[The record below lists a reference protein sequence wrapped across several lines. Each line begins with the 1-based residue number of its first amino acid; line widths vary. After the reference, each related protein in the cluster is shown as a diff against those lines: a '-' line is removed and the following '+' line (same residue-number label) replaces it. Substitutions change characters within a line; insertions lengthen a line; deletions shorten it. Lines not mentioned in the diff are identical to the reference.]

1 MLTGRGR
8 GVLAASGVL
17 YGLGVA
23 LGYVEL
29 LVLATGGV
37 LAVVVGAGWML
48 RNPALAVER
57 RLEPARVERGT
68 PARAVVTFTNTGRL
82 ASSAVTAVDVAG
94 RRRLPVAVTRLA
106 PGASAVAEYALPTDR
121 RMAVDV
127 GPIAVTR
134 EDPLALWR
142 RVRSAGDVRR
152 LWVHPVARP
161 LLALP
166 PGRTR
171 SLDGTTDHVPHG
183 SITFHALREYVPGD
197 DLRLV
202 HWRSFART
210 RTLLV
215 RENVDASIPRL
226 TLLVDDRAGIFDAD
240 GFEDAMDV
248 AASVVAAA
256 ARSGFPIRL
265 VTAGG
270 RSVAGGGKGAAG
282 AALLDTLAEL
292 EPEAGANLRSLV
304 ARLTLE
310 GHSDTLV
317 AVSGRPTPDDLGA
330 FGALARR
337 YDDAVVVLV
346 GRGTDALP
354 VPGGLDALLLRAETA
369 DEAVSRWNRSLR

>member
-8 GVLAASGVL
+8 GALAVSAVL
-17 YGLGVA
+17 YGAGVA

-37 LAVVVGAGWML
+37 LAVVAGAGWMV
-48 RNPALAVER
+48 RNPALGVDR
-57 RLEPARVERGT
+57 RLEPTRVERG
-68 PARAVVTFTNTGRL
+68 AVAKAVVTFTNTGRL
-82 ASSAVTAVDVAG
+82 ASSAVTAVDRAG
-94 RRRLPVAVTRLA
+94 RRGLPVEVARLA
-106 PGASAVAEYALPTDR
+106 PGASAVAEYPLPTGR

-127 GPIAVTR
+127 GPIDVTR
-134 EDPLALWR
+134 EDPLGLWR

-152 LWVHPVARP
+152 LWVHPVAQP

-226 TLLVDDRAGIFDAD
+226 TLLVDDRAGVFDAD
-240 GFEDAMDV
+240 GFEEAMDV
-248 AASVVAAA
+248 AASVVVAAV
-256 ARSGFPIRL
+256 RSGFPIRL

-270 RSVAGGGKGAAG
+270 RAVGGRAAAGGS
-282 AALLDTLAEL
+282 LLDALAEL
-292 EPEAGANLRSLV
+292 EPVTGADLRAVV
-304 ARLTLE
+304 ARLSLE
-310 GHSDTLV
+310 GHSDTV
-317 AVSGRPTPDDLGA
+317 VVVSGRPTPEDLGA

-337 YDDAVVVLV
+337 YDDAVVALV
-346 GRGTDALP
+346 GRGTESLQ
-354 VPGGLDALLLRAETA
+354 VPGGMAALLLRGETA
-369 DEAVSRWNRSLR
+369 DELVARWNRSLR